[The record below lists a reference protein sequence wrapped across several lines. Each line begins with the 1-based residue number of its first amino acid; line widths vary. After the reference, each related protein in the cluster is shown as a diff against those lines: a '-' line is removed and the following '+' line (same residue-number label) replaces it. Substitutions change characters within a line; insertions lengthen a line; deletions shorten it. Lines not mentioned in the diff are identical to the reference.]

1 MTSLLGS
8 SVILSMVEAI
18 SQKSLKSSSIN
29 ENMKITSTLFFIGF
43 IGYSSIPIIL
53 YLIYKSGQDLSKI
66 QLYWS
71 IISSFFAI
79 ISGYIFFDEDVLKLL
94 PPLIFL
100 ILAQVFMP

>member
-8 SVILSMVEAI
+8 SLILSMVEAI
-18 SQKSLKSSSIN
+18 SQKSLKSSSLSEDI
-29 ENMKITSTLFFIGF
+29 KLKFFIIGF
-43 IGYSSIPIIL
+43 IGYSSIPLIL
-53 YLIYKSGQDLSKI
+53 YFIYKSGQDLSKI
-66 QLYWS
+66 QMYWS

-100 ILAQVFMP
+100 ILAQIFMP